1 MRLRNLYQSY
11 SVYYTGKIP
20 VFCGDTE
27 AWLGHGHYFWD
38 SFVDDAHWWGH
49 THYHGDYSICQSSYD
64 YDSLD
69 FFDLV
74 GNTEHIAAFEKCAR
88 ILQKR
93 YTGGRQLKVYDVLGF
108 MKVVNKSFRFK
119 AYRAWPI
126 PDRRVRGEKFF
137 AELLRDE
144 SPIGFALKQIGDD
157 NRQVI
162 GVGAVD
168 DVCDGGNR
176 FDVNFGRGEASIIR
190 SVERMNMFAEGKKFR
205 LAHGAAHVDEQIGQR
220 EVNVARRQGREAFH
234 GNRRVEVN
242 VAVDFFWR
250 G

>member
-49 THYHGDYSICQSSYD
+49 AHYHGDYSICQSSYD
-64 YDSLD
+64 YDSFD

-74 GNTEHIAAFEKCAR
+74 GNTEHIAAFEKCVR

-126 PDRRVRGEKFF
+126 PEHTSSRKFF
-137 AELLRDE
+137 YDQNQGYFYIRQTKIQMCVTELDFLEEDCKIIFT
-144 SPIGFALKQIGDD
+144 S
-157 NRQVI
+157 
-162 GVGAVD
+162 
-168 DVCDGGNR
+168 
-176 FDVNFGRGEASIIR
+176 SIDPH
-190 SVERMNMFAEGKKFR
+190 SV
-205 LAHGAAHVDEQIGQR
+205 V
-220 EVNVARRQGREAFH
+220 
-234 GNRRVEVN
+234 
-242 VAVDFFWR
+242 
-250 G
+250 